1 MWDEIMKHLA
11 DFSSAVLT
19 GVDQAGYPFSVRCKP
34 EPDADEQVLRVQ
46 VPEYTNIQPGPA
58 GLLCHKHDE
67 QLWNLK
73 SFILRGSLERGV
85 NGWIFCPHRL
95 TPGAGIG
102 GLFGM
107 VRFLRSGRRIAKRY
121 LDERGLERPSIP
133 WDRVNALWT
142 EVKKSKE

>member
-1 MWDEIMKHLA
+1 MWDEIVEHLA
-11 DFSSAVLT
+11 DFSSALLT
-19 GVDQAGYPFSVRCKP
+19 CVDEAGYPFSVRCRP
-34 EPDADEQVLRVQ
+34 EPDVDEQVLRVQ

-73 SFILRGSLERGV
+73 SFILCGSLERGTH
-85 NGWIFCPHRL
+85 GWIFRPQRF

-102 GLFGM
+102 GLIGM

-121 LDERGLERPSIP
+121 LDKRGLERPSIP
-133 WDRVNALWT
+133 WDRVHALWA
-142 EVKKSKE
+142 EVKTSK

>member
-1 MWDEIMKHLA
+1 MWDEIMKHLT

-19 GVDQAGYPFSVRCKP
+19 GVDEAGYPFSVRCKP

-46 VPEYTNIQPGPA
+46 VPEYANIQPGPA

-73 SFILRGSLERGV
+73 SLILRGSLERGV
-85 NGWIFCPHRL
+85 HSWIFNPQRL

-102 GLFGM
+102 GLLGM
-107 VRFLRSGRRIAKRY
+107 VRFLLNGRRTAKRY
-121 LDERGLERPSIP
+121 LDVRGLERLSIP
-133 WDRVNALWT
+133 WDRVHALWA
-142 EVKKSKE
+142 EVKKSKQ